1 MIVAGHPTTHAGPVL
16 RPRLRSVTSIAELAE
31 DRTVEGV
38 YAVGRKE
45 RRRTKAGAPYLAL
58 ELVDASGRIEARVCD
73 DVELLDGRFFE
84 GDAVRVLGRVE
95 RFGGRLQVQVRA
107 VEAAPEADPAELT
120 PGMRRDVDELDG
132 FLDFL
137 AAEIT
142 HSGLAAVVTGILTDA
157 DVRGSF
163 RALPA
168 AGADG
173 HHGYAGGLLEHTV
186 GVATLCR
193 ETPQLHPRLRH
204 DLLLAA
210 ALLHDVGRTSELGRG
225 PSFRQTEEG
234 RLLGHVH
241 LGLRLI
247 EERAGSLDAAVR
259 SELLHAIAVHHGRQA
274 ARTAEAA
281 VLYHANQLDSQAATR
296 PVGDD

>member
-1 MIVAGHPTTHAGPVL
+1 MTT
-16 RPRLRSVTSIAELAE
+16 IAELAE

-38 YAVGRKE
+38 YAVTRKE
-45 RRRTKAGAPYLAL
+45 RRRTRAGAPYLAL
-58 ELVDASGRIEARVCD
+58 ELSDASGRIEARVWS
-73 DVELLDGRFFE
+73 DVELLDTRFAE

-95 RFGGRLQVQVRA
+95 RFGGKLQVQVRDLA
-107 VEAAPEADPAELT
+107 TAEDADAATLT
-120 PGMRRDVDELDG
+120 PSLRRDADELDG
-132 FLDFL
+132 FLEFL
-137 AAEIT
+137 AAEIA
-142 HSGLAAVVTGILTDA
+142 HPGLAGVVGSFVRDA
-157 DVRGSF
+157 DLRAAL

-186 GVATLCR
+186 GVTTLCR
-193 ETPQLHPRLRH
+193 ETCQLHPRLRG

-210 ALLHDVGRTSELGRG
+210 ALLHDVGRIRELTRG
-225 PSFRQTEEG
+225 PTFRQTEEG

-241 LGLRLI
+241 LGLRMI
-247 EERAGSLDAAVR
+247 EERSRDLDPAVLA
-259 SELLHAIAVHHGRQA
+259 ELLHAIACHHDRPA

-281 VLYHANQLDSQAATR
+281 VLYHANQLDAQAATR

>member
-1 MIVAGHPTTHAGPVL
+1 
-16 RPRLRSVTSIAELAE
+16 VTSIAELTE

-45 RRRTKAGAPYLAL
+45 RRRTKNGAPYLAL
-58 ELVDASGRIEARVCD
+58 ELVDASGRIEARVWD
-73 DVELLDGRFFE
+73 DVELLDGRFSE

-95 RFGGRLQVQVRA
+95 RFSGKLQVQVRA
-107 VEAAPEADPAELT
+107 VEAAPDMDPAELT
-120 PGMRRDVDELDG
+120 PAMRRDPDELDG

-137 AAEIT
+137 VSEIV
-142 HSGLAAVVTGILTDA
+142 HPGLAGVVSGVFGDES
-157 DVRGSF
+157 VRAAF

-193 ETPQLHPRLRH
+193 ETAQLHPRLRN

-210 ALLHDVGRTSELGRG
+210 ALLHDLGRTVELGRG

-247 EERAGSLDAAVR
+247 EAR
-259 SELLHAIAVHHGRQA
+259 STTLPADVSAELLHAVATHHDRQA
-274 ARTAEAA
+274 ARTAEAS
-281 VLYHANQLDSQAATR
+281 VLYHANQLDAMAATR

>member
-1 MIVAGHPTTHAGPVL
+1 VTT
-16 RPRLRSVTSIAELAE
+16 IAELAE

-38 YAVGRKE
+38 FAVGRKE
-45 RRRTKAGAPYLAL
+45 RRRTKNGAPYLAL
-58 ELVDASGRIEARVCD
+58 ELVDASGRIEARVWD
-73 DVELLDGRFFE
+73 DVELLDGRFAE

-107 VEAAPEADPAELT
+107 VEAAPGTDPGDLT
-120 PGMRRDVDELDG
+120 PSLRRDADELDG

-137 AAEIT
+137 VAEIT
-142 HSGLAAVVTGILTDA
+142 HPGLAALAGRVFAA
-157 DVRGSF
+157 DGVRASY
-163 RALPA
+163 RELPA

-193 ETPQLHPRLRH
+193 ETAQLHPRLRH

-210 ALLHDVGRTSELGRG
+210 ALLHDIGRTVELGRG
-225 PSFRQTEEG
+225 PAFRRTEEG

-247 EERAGSLDAAVR
+247 EASATSLDAGVR
-259 SELLHAIAVHHGRQA
+259 AELLHAVAVHHDRQA

-281 VLYHANQLDSQAATR
+281 VLYHANQLDAQAATR
-296 PVGDD
+296 PVGEE

>member
-1 MIVAGHPTTHAGPVL
+1 VTT
-16 RPRLRSVTSIAELAE
+16 IAELAE
-31 DRTVEGV
+31 DRTVDGV
-38 YAVGRKE
+38 FAVARKE
-45 RRRTKAGAPYLAL
+45 RRRTRAGAPYLAL
-58 ELVDASGRIEARVCD
+58 ELADASGRIEGRVWN
-73 DVELLDGRFFE
+73 DVELLDSRFDQ

-95 RFGGRLQVQVRA
+95 RFGGKLQLQVRTLEPA
-107 VEAAPEADPAELT
+107 EDADPSALVPT
-120 PGMRRDVDELDG
+120 IRRDADELDG
-132 FLDFL
+132 FLEFL
-137 AAEIT
+137 AAEVS
-142 HSGLAAVVTGILTDA
+142 HRELAGLVTQFLGDPDLRA
-157 DVRGSF
+157 SL

-193 ETPQLHPRLRH
+193 ETSQLHPRVRG

-210 ALLHDVGRTSELGRG
+210 AILHDVGRVRELRPG
-225 PSFRQTEEG
+225 PGFPQTEEG

-241 LGLRLI
+241 LGLRMI
-247 EERAGSLDAAVR
+247 EERATAVDPTVR
-259 SELLHAIAVHHGRQA
+259 AELLHAVASHHDRQA

-281 VLYHANQLDSQAATR
+281 VLYHANQLDAQAATR

>member
-1 MIVAGHPTTHAGPVL
+1 MTA
-16 RPRLRSVTSIAELAE
+16 IAELAE

-38 YAVGRKE
+38 YAVTRKE
-45 RRRTKAGAPYLAL
+45 RRRTRAGASYLAL
-58 ELVDASGRIEARVCD
+58 ELSDASGRIDARIWS
-73 DVELLDGRFFE
+73 DVDVLDARFAE

-95 RFGGRLQVQVRA
+95 RFSGRLQVQVRA
-107 VEAAPEADPAELT
+107 VEAAEDAEPSELT
-120 PGMRRDVDELDG
+120 PTLYRDADELDG
-132 FLDFL
+132 FFDFL
-137 AAEIT
+137 AAEIV
-142 HSGLAAVVTGILTDA
+142 HPGLAAVVGSVVRDAGIRTSY
-157 DVRGSF
+157 RE
-163 RALPA
+163 LPA

-193 ETPQLHPRLRH
+193 ETLQLHPRLRG

-210 ALLHDVGRTSELGRG
+210 ALLHDVGRVPELTRG
-225 PSFRQTEEG
+225 PAFRQTEEG

-247 EERAGSLDAAVR
+247 EERARDLDPVVLA
-259 SELLHAIAVHHGRQA
+259 ELLHSVACHHDRQA

-281 VLYHANQLDSQAATR
+281 VLYHANQLDAQAATR